1 MSRPGCFTTLLVY
14 FVISFILGRTGV
26 VGFANGIYTFFLT
39 MLVLSM
45 WPSKR
50 RTGPQDVTDLM
61 EYFWNKGDRRS
72 AVAFATARA
81 CYFVAAADGHA
92 SQEEL
97 ASIVGFFARRGATSQ
112 FMALLDRDLA
122 HFRTDPDIRRVTSV
136 LREGAAHHSE
146 LLYIFGAVVMVAGAD
161 NVLHPDEKKAL
172 YLIGDL
178 LGLSRDTVE
187 DSMANGFGFRGAHQR
202 GGGQWS
208 NQRGGYA
215 PPRRPHA
222 EPMESH
228 YRTLGLKPGASAEE
242 IKRAY
247 RDLAHKYHPDKVA
260 HMGEEFQ
267 ALAEEKFKAIQSA
280 YEVLRKAT

>member
-1 MSRPGCFTTLLVY
+1 MSRPGCFTSLLVY
-14 FVISFILGRTGV
+14 FVISYILGRTGV
-26 VGFANGIYTFFLT
+26 LGLANGIYTFFLT
-39 MLVLSM
+39 MLILSM

-50 RTGPQDVTDLM
+50 RTGTSNVTDLM
-61 EYFWNKGDRRS
+61 EYFWDKGDRRS

-81 CYFVAAADGHA
+81 CYFVAAADGYA
-92 SQEEL
+92 SPEEM
-97 ASIVGFFARRGATSQ
+97 ASIVGFFARRGANSQ
-112 FMALLDRDLA
+112 FMALLDRDLT
-122 HFRTDPDIRRVTSV
+122 HFQTDPDIRRVASV
-136 LREGAAHHSE
+136 LKEGAAHYSE

-161 NVLHPDEKKAL
+161 NVLHPDEKNAL

-178 LGLSRDTVE
+178 LGLSRETVE
-187 DSMANGFGFRGAHQR
+187 DSIATGFGFRGAHQR
-202 GGGQWS
+202 SGGQRS
-208 NQRGGYA
+208 NQGGGYA
-215 PPRRPHA
+215 PPRRPNA
-222 EPMESH
+222 VPMEAH

-280 YEVLRKAT
+280 YEVLRKAS